1 MTSSFS
7 EPRLRRHFAGAEE
20 AEDHMNF
27 PGGGE
32 WIIVLL
38 VLLLLFGA
46 SRLPK
51 LARSM
56 GQAGKEFKQGLK
68 EGYKDEPV
76 EGPCPFCGVEV
87 PEESK
92 FCPGCGHPAEEI
104 VAERARKAAN

>member
-1 MTSSFS
+1 MS
-7 EPRLRRHFAGAEE
+7 
-20 AEDHMNF
+20 F

-32 WIIVLL
+32 WLIVLL

-56 GQAGKEFKQGLK
+56 GQAGKEFKSGLK
-68 EGYKDEPV
+68 EGYQDEPI

-87 PEESK
+87 APDSK
-92 FCPGCGHPAEEI
+92 FCPGCGKPAEEI
-104 VAERARKAAN
+104 VTEKARKSA